1 MVQPVLP
8 YLTDPPSP
16 QRYLDDLHTAPANG
30 PFSPVEGRSKEEV
43 ELVVRSLLRKAGAA
57 RQTRS
62 DFFEFVFR
70 EETSRARIRTAP
82 HQRLVFEFVA
92 HYPYCVVRMPVNF
105 SKTYCMAAD
114 GLFGLGKN
122 ITQRGAFISAAEAQA
137 AKPLLATMSYIES
150 SPELRLVYPHLKPTE
165 REAEPWTQT
174 AITVNRPFGIR
185 DPSCVA
191 VGLDSLRLPGSRLSF
206 VNIDDVLDESNTATP
221 DARKKTNKW
230 VKSTAISRLDTRG
243 ARCVVTN
250 TPWHP
255 EDLTYALENLG
266 GEGSRA
272 GWPSLSM
279 DCWGGVF
286 FKNADD
292 FDSDEIRPSRD
303 AAQEEAETGVPAA
316 ECRLTAHDS
325 PSYRAYAIPRTV
337 DNRQLAQQE
346 PRGSSDDDFDP
357 EQVPLWPE
365 HRPTESLIEICERM
379 GGGAEFARSHE
390 NITRTDE
397 ESRVKE
403 EWIEACKS
411 AARQANYKSIAGPAR
426 VVTATQSLTW
436 QLTSRWTEG
445 NAFTGADLAFS
456 KKKKSDN
463 VAIFTFAVLPNMKRL
478 LLGVDVGKF
487 KGKQVLT
494 RLRQHHDRFGS
505 IVTIESNAAQR
516 LLREWAVDDD
526 PGFLVRS
533 FETGK
538 NKHNPDFGVESI
550 FVELENTAWLIPCD
564 DRGRCDPAVQY
575 WIDDLLAYRK
585 GGHTGDMLMAS
596 WFAREQAR
604 MTGALKKGK
613 DFWGISDLG
622 GITSR

>member
-8 YLTDPPSP
+8 YLTDPPPP
-16 QRYLDDLHTAPANG
+16 QRYLDDLHAAPANG
-30 PFSPVEGRSKEEV
+30 PFSPVEGRSKAEV

-70 EETSRARIRTAP
+70 EETTRARLKTAP
-82 HQRLVFEFVA
+82 HQRLVFEFIGF
-92 HYPYCVVRMPVNF
+92 YPYCVVRMPVDF

-114 GLFGLGKN
+114 GLFGLGHN
-122 ITQRGAFISAAEAQA
+122 RTQRGAFISAAEAQA

-150 SPELRLVYPHLKPTE
+150 SPELRLVFPKLRPTE
-165 REAEPWTQT
+165 RDAEPWTQT
-174 AITVNRPFGIR
+174 AITVDRPFGIR

-206 VNIDDVLDESNTATP
+206 VNIDDVLDENNTSTP
-221 DARKKTNKW
+221 EQRKKTTKW

-243 ARCVVTN
+243 ARCCVTN

-255 EDLTYALENLG
+255 EDLTYALEDI
-266 GEGSRA
+266 

-292 FDSDEIRPSRD
+292 FDSAEIRPSRD
-303 AAQEEAETGVPAA
+303 AAQEELETGQPAA
-316 ECRLTAHDS
+316 ECRLTAHDA
-325 PSYRAYAIPRTV
+325 PSFKAYAIPRSV
-337 DNRQLAQQE
+337 DNRKLVQLE
-346 PRGSSDDDFDP
+346 PRGSSADDFDP
-357 EQVPLWPE
+357 ELVPLWPE
-365 HRPTESLIEICERM
+365 RKPSEALIEICERM
-379 GGGAEFARSHE
+379 GGGAEFARTHE
-390 NITRTDE
+390 NLTRSDDE
-397 ESRVKE
+397 ARVKTD
-403 EWIEACKS
+403 WIEACKA
-411 AARQANYKSIAGPAR
+411 AARKADYKSLVGPA
-426 VVTATQSLTW
+426 VTVTATQSLTW
-436 QLTSRWTEG
+436 SLMPRWTNG
-445 NAFTGADLAFS
+445 NTFTGADLAFS

-463 VAIFTFAVLPNMKRL
+463 VAIFTFAVLPDMKRL

-538 NKHNPDFGVESI
+538 NKHNPEFGVESI

-564 DRGRCDPAVQY
+564 ARGKCDPAVQY

-585 GGHTGDMLMAS
+585 GGHTGDLLMAS

>member
-8 YLTDPPSP
+8 YLTPEPSP
-16 QRYLDDLHTAPANG
+16 QRYLDDLHTAPAAA
-30 PFSPVEGRSKEEV
+30 PFSPVAGRSREDV
-43 ELVVRSLLRKAGAA
+43 ELLTRAIARKAAA
-57 RQTRS
+57 SRRDLAQM
-62 DFFEFVFR
+62 FEFVFR
-70 EETSRARIRTAP
+70 EETTRAPLRTMP
-82 HQRLVFEFVA
+82 HQRLVFQFVR

-114 GLFGLGKN
+114 GLHGLGSN
-122 ITQRGAFISAAEAQA
+122 PTQRGAVISAAEAQA
-137 AKPLLATMSYIES
+137 AKPLLAVKSYIEES
-150 SPELRLVYPHLKPTE
+150 QELRLVFPKLRPSL
-165 REAEPWTQT
+165 RDSEPWTQT
-174 AITVNRPFGIR
+174 AITVDRPFGIR
-185 DPSCVA
+185 DASLIA
-191 VGLDSLRLPGSRLSF
+191 VGLDSQRLPGSRLNF
-206 VNIDDVLDESNTATP
+206 INIDDVLDEDNTSTP
-221 DARKKTNKW
+221 DARKKTIKW
-230 VKSTAISRLDTRG
+230 VKSTGLSRLDTRG
-243 ARCVVTN
+243 ARCVCTN

-255 EDLTYALENLG
+255 EDLTYALEAI
-266 GEGSRA
+266 E
-272 GWPSLSM
+272 WPSLSM

-303 AAQEEAETGVPAA
+303 AAQEEAETGEPAT
-316 ECRLTAHDS
+316 ECRLTAHDH
-325 PSYRAYAIPRTV
+325 PSYRAYAIPRTP
-337 DNRQLAQQE
+337 DNRALAPAME
-346 PRGSSDDDFDP
+346 PRGSIEP
-357 EQVPLWPE
+357 EQDTSDAEELVPLWPE
-365 HRPTESLIEICERM
+365 HRPTEALIEICRTM

-397 ESRVKE
+397 EARVKE
-403 EWIEACKS
+403 EWIEACKGKAR
-411 AARQANYKSIAGPAR
+411 AAGYSSIAGPAR
-426 VVTATQSLTW
+426 TVTATVSLSW
-436 QLTSRWTEG
+436 QLVSRWTDG

-463 VAIFTFAVLPNMKRL
+463 VAIFTFAVLPDMRRL
-478 LLGVDVGKF
+478 LLGIDVGKF
-487 KGKQVLT
+487 KGKQILT
-494 RLRQHHDRFGS
+494 KLRNHHDKFGS

-564 DRGRCDPAVQY
+564 ARGKVDPAVQY

-585 GGHTGDMLMAS
+585 GAHTGDCLMAS

-613 DFWGISDLG
+613 DFWGSVDLG
-622 GITSR
+622 GITRR